1 MNHASIRK
9 LCLRILISLIAFMVS
24 VLLYGGLRHESVHL
38 NWLFQGPV
46 VSLSSVPQNIPLS
59 RVGFPGLSGNS
70 STPLLVNGT
79 TTSAI
84 PKLLGV
90 ASSIAIISLP
100 DRVDRQQDMEALR
113 LSLGV
118 PRSQWRY
125 TNAIGSTD
133 KRVHRVMAWV
143 QSVRNTFPNPK
154 SALLDEKEIE
164 RLVKSE
170 AYLDMWDTGPWPSPF
185 VSGLGSSNGLSLIG
199 SATKDNNFPT
209 SFEAKRFP
217 NHKILTS
224 ARVACWYSHL
234 KVIHEIAN
242 TPIHTGK
249 VQGTHI
255 VLEDDVDM
263 EADVQEQIGLLWGYL
278 PEGWDIVFLG
288 TLLKSAPINV
298 WLSYLHPQA
307 IVGQTNPIIRL

>member
-1 MNHASIRK
+1 
-9 LCLRILISLIAFMVS
+9 
-24 VLLYGGLRHESVHL
+24 
-38 NWLFQGPV
+38 
-46 VSLSSVPQNIPLS
+46 
-59 RVGFPGLSGNS
+59 
-70 STPLLVNGT
+70 
-79 TTSAI
+79 
-84 PKLLGV
+84 
-90 ASSIAIISLP
+90 
-100 DRVDRQQDMEALR
+100 MEALR
-113 LSLGV
+113 LSLGI

-143 QSVRNTFPNPK
+143 QSVRNTFPNPNAEGTAKYK

-185 VSGLGSSNGLSLIG
+185 VSGSPSGLGSNGLSLIG

-209 SFEAKRFP
+209 SLEAKRFP
-217 NHKILTS
+217 NHMILTS

-263 EADVQEQIGLLWGYL
+263 EADIQEQIGLLWGYL
-278 PEGWDIVFLG
+278 PERWDIVFLG
-288 TLLKSAPINV
+288 NFYKCT
-298 WLSYLHPQA
+298 YQ
-307 IVGQTNPIIRL
+307 RLP

>member
-46 VSLSSVPQNIPLS
+46 VSLSTVAQNIPLS
-59 RVGFPGLSGNS
+59 RVGFLS
-70 STPLLVNGT
+70 STHLFVNGT
-79 TTSAI
+79 TSTT

-113 LSLGV
+113 LSLGI

-154 SALLDEKEIE
+154 SALPDEKEIE

-209 SFEAKRFP
+209 SLEAKRFP

-288 TLLKSAPINV
+288 NFFKFAPIDFCLN
-298 WLSYLHPQA
+298 YLHPQA
-307 IVGQTNPIIRL
+307 IAGQTNPIIRL